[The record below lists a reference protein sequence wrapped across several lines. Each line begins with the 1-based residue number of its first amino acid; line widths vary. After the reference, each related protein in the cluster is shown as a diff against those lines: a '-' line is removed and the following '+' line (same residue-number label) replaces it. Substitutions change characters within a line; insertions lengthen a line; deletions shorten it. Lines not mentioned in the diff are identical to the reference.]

1 MSFLKKTKGSDNI
14 SVIQK
19 GLKDKKSLSDT
30 TFLLTITISLFIA
43 IYILSIVFLGDKGF
57 NKVQMFFN
65 LFNENA
71 ALIVIACG
79 LSIVMITGSI
89 DISVGGSTA
98 LICTACIVC
107 LNNYGFDFYTSLL
120 LAVAIGLTFGAIQGF
135 LVAYLE
141 MPPFIVTLAGMF
153 IGRGLVALI
162 EVNQIQVHNAGFE
175 KLSGARIQIPFL
187 GDANKKGVLIQSKLE
202 YGVIVAIIIVCV
214 MYWLLKKTK
223 LGRSFYAVGGNAQS
237 AMMLGINVKRTRFYA
252 HLLCGLLAGVG
263 GFLYLF
269 HTRSG
274 SVQLATGLEMDAI
287 AASII
292 GGILLTGGVGNI
304 FGTLF
309 GVLTGG
315 IALLVVTAIGS
326 QDPWWSQITRA
337 GLLCF
342 FIVLQS
348 IICSRKNKGHKSKIK
363 WFWGKSKAK
372 IEA

>member
-1 MSFLKKTKGSDNI
+1 MLISNKTKDTNNI
-14 SVIQK
+14 AVIQK
-19 GLKDKKSLSDT
+19 KLRRKDSLTDT
-30 TFLLTITISLFIA
+30 AFLLTITISLFIA
-43 IYILSIVFLGDKGF
+43 IYALSIVFLGDKGF

-79 LSIVMITGSI
+79 LSVVMITGSI

-107 LNNYGFDFYTSLL
+107 LNNYGFNFYTSLI
-120 LAVAIGLTFGAIQGF
+120 LALAIGLAFGAVQGF
-135 LVAYLE
+135 LIAYLD
-141 MPPFIVTLAGMF
+141 MQPFIVTLAGMF
-153 IGRGLVALI
+153 LGRGLVALI
-162 EVNQIQVHNAGFE
+162 EVNQIQVKNAAFE
-175 KLSGARIQIPFL
+175 KLSGARIQIPFI
-187 GDANKKGVLIQSKLE
+187 GDYNRKGVFIQSKLE
-202 YGVIVAIIIVCV
+202 YGVIIALIIVCM

-223 LGRSFYAVGGNAQS
+223 LGRSFYAVGGNPQS
-237 AMMLGINVKRTRFYA
+237 ALMLGINVKRTRFNA
-252 HLLCGLLAGVG
+252 HLLCGLLAGIG

-274 SVQLATGLEMDAI
+274 SVQQATGLEMDAI

-292 GGILLTGGVGNI
+292 GGTLLTGGVGNI

-309 GVLTGG
+309 GVLTSG

-326 QDPWWSQITRA
+326 QDPWWPQITRA
-337 GLLCF
+337 AMLCF

-348 IICSRKNKGHKSKIK
+348 VICSRKKKQT
-363 WFWGKSKAK
+363 
-372 IEA
+372 

>member
-1 MSFLKKTKGSDNI
+1 MSFLKKTQGTDNI
-14 SVIQK
+14 TVVK
-19 GLKDKKSLSDT
+19 KKLKLNEALTDT
-30 TFLLTITISLFIA
+30 TFLLTITISLFIV
-43 IYILSIVFLGDKGF
+43 IYALSIVFLGDKGF
-57 NKVQMFFN
+57 SKVQMFFN

-79 LSIVMITGSI
+79 LTIVMITGSI

-107 LNNYGFDFYTSLL
+107 LNNYGFNFYTSLI
-120 LAVAIGLTFGAIQGF
+120 LALAIGIAFGAVQGF
-135 LVAYLE
+135 LVAY
-141 MPPFIVTLAGMF
+141 MDMQPFIVTLAGMF
-153 IGRGLVALI
+153 LGRGLVALI
-162 EVNQIQVHNAGFE
+162 EVNQIQVDNEGFE

-187 GDANKKGVLIQSKLE
+187 GDVNRKGVFIQSNLE
-202 YGVIVAIIIVCV
+202 YGVIVAIIIVCI
-214 MYWLLKKTK
+214 MYWVLKKTK

-237 AMMLGINVKRTRFYA
+237 ALMLGINVKRTRFYA
-252 HLLCGLLAGVG
+252 HTLCGLLAGIG

-274 SVQLATGLEMDAI
+274 SVQQATGLEMDAI

-292 GGILLTGGVGNI
+292 GGTLLTGGVGNI

-309 GVLTGG
+309 GVLTSG

-326 QDPWWSQITRA
+326 QDPWWPQITRA
-337 GLLCF
+337 GMLCF

-348 IICSRKNKGHKSKIK
+348 VICSRKRGKQEDKGGFNLKRLA
-363 WFWGKSKAK
+363 FWSKA
-372 IEA
+372 